1 MIFSYYHA
9 AVLPN
14 TVFWHNAAHTGYR
27 IYITVTADN
36 RTRIK
41 HAVASH
47 FNIITKDCTDF
58 LATGLNA
65 LFSIVNSDQQLV
77 RLYVGCNRACTH
89 MALIAQDRVA
99 YVVVMWHLHVIEQND
114 VLQFY
119 QVADN
124 TVRTYKRRASYIS
137 TVTNL
142 RLQAD
147 NISKALFRLHIH
159 LLFCSQ
165 ASHPTLV

>member
-1 MIFSYYHA
+1 
-9 AVLPN
+9 
-14 TVFWHNAAHTGYR
+14 
-27 IYITVTADN
+27 
-36 RTRIK
+36 
-41 HAVASH
+41 
-47 FNIITKDCTDF
+47 
-58 LATGLNA
+58 
-65 LFSIVNSDQQLV
+65 
-77 RLYVGCNRACTH
+77 

-119 QVADN
+119 RVADN

-147 NISKALFRLHIH
+147 NISKALFRLQIH
-159 LLFCSQ
+159 LLFSSQ